1 MMEIKTTRQLYEGYI
16 RDYKTWADYD
26 KKWVS
31 VDSLLPQLKKIKFDY
46 HGKLLL
52 RDLIKELEQNGTE

>member
-1 MMEIKTTRQLYEGYI
+1 MEIKTTRQRHERHI
-16 RDYKTWADYD
+16 RGDKTCSYYN

-31 VDSLLPQLKKIKFDY
+31 VDSLLPQLKKIKMNY